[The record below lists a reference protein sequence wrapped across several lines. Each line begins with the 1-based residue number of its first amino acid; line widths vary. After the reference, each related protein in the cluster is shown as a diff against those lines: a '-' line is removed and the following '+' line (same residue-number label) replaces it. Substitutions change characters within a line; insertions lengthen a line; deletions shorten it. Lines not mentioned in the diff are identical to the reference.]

1 MDIVC
6 LGKTIMLHKAKA
18 VWSSIFSIIL
28 LTTTMVLAQQLS
40 GEGAAPVPPKLYAA
54 KKIFLSNAGADSG
67 LFPHPFS
74 GNSDRAYNQFHAAL
88 QSSGQFTL
96 VADPAEAE
104 LFLQLQLVAPSGPK
118 DADKTKGSS
127 DPLPMLRLT
136 IFDRA
141 THYILWTL
149 TESIDSANLQK
160 THDRNFDDALNALVK
175 DWKGLT
181 SKDAPATP

>member
-1 MDIVC
+1 MDIVYV
-6 LGKTIMLHKAKA
+6 GKTSMLHKTKA
-18 VWSSIFSIIL
+18 VWSSILSIIL
-28 LTTTMVLAQQLS
+28 LTATMVLAQQAS
-40 GEGAAPVPPKLYAA
+40 TEKAAPFPPKLYAS

-74 GNSDRAYNQFHAAL
+74 GNSDRAYNQFYAAL
-88 QSSGQFTL
+88 QSSGKFTL
-96 VADPAEAE
+96 VADPAEAD
-104 LFLQLQLVAPSGPK
+104 LVVQLQLVAPSGPK

-136 IFDRA
+136 IFDRG

-149 TESIDSANLQK
+149 TESIESANLQK

-175 DWKGLT
+175 DWKDLT
-181 SKDAPATP
+181 SKNAPATP